1 MPEAPRKL
9 GAATAVFSRKIE
21 AQSVR
26 DYARVLGLENP
37 IYTNLDAARARGY
50 RDIAAPLGYV
60 IAFTVVP
67 REAKFEA
74 AQIDE
79 RKALAGGMSFDV
91 RAPICAGDTLSGQ
104 CKLVGIQEKQGP
116 KPFTLLTCETRLENQ
131 AGDTVLVVSDTT
143 LEFHQ

>member
-1 MPEAPRKL
+1 MAEAPRKL

-37 IYTNLDAARARGY
+37 IYTDLDAARASGY
-50 RDIAAPLGYV
+50 RDIAVPLGYV

-67 REAKFEA
+67 REAKFAA

-79 RKALAGGMSFDV
+79 RKALAGGMSFEV
-91 RAPICAGDTLSGQ
+91 RAPICAGDTLTGK
-104 CKLVGIQEKQGP
+104 CKLVSIEEKRGARS
-116 KPFTLLTCETRLENQ
+116 FTLLTCETQLENE

-143 LEFHQ
+143 LEFHS